1 MTTESKYPPFRSK
14 LDAFSARLAHI
25 VKNYAEND
33 PETNAF
39 YAKVLFLGINRYI
52 NGNPTF
58 INWDIIYVYKA
69 LQEAGVDARLHDPH
83 IRPNMALSQGIWLGR
98 RSKEDNWSNS
108 YHALILSCPHL
119 FYIQNMTKLG
129 HLLVPSKATV
139 LIDIWGMFTKIASI
153 GDNISVYNM
162 IDSAKEC
169 EVSPAIDLGLPLKRL
184 N

>member
-1 MTTESKYPPFRSK
+1 MAKSKYPPFRSK
-14 LDAFSARLAHI
+14 LDAFCARLAHI
-25 VKNYAEND
+25 VKNYAETD

-52 NGNPTF
+52 GGNPSF

-69 LQEAGVDARLHDPH
+69 LQEAGIEASLHDPH
-83 IRPNMALSQGIWLGR
+83 IRPEMALSQGLWLGR
-98 RSKEDNWSNS
+98 RKQEDNWSHS

-119 FYIQNMTKLG
+119 FYMQNMNKLG

-169 EVSPAIDLGLPLKRL
+169 GLMGGISLGQPIKRL
-184 N
+184 PK